1 MKVQKTAKRPDP
13 QYPTR
18 RQFSD
23 YTTLLGV
30 AAIGLSAVTGLSAPV
45 RTAGVPLPP
54 GSIKG
59 PKEQVAEPRPA
70 ETNCPVQQTPEARLR
85 GEIAVEPKP
94 QLLGVP
100 PLAPPQ
106 ATNRQD
112 QLSYT
117 IQSGDTLSSLALR
130 LLGDR
135 NRWQEIAKLNPGL
148 KADTL
153 KVGQIILIPV
163 PAATN
168 STPTPVIMGK
178 IREPR

>member
-1 MKVQKTAKRPDP
+1 MKVKKNAKLPDP

-18 RQFSD
+18 RQFSE

-30 AAIGLSAVTGLSAPV
+30 AAIGLSTVTGLSAPL

-59 PKEQVAEPRPA
+59 PKEQVAEPRPT
-70 ETNCPVQQTPEARLR
+70 ETNCPIQQTPEARLR
-85 GEIAVEPKP
+85 GDIAVEPKA

-112 QLSYT
+112 QLSYI
-117 IQSGDTLSSLALR
+117 IQTGDSLSFLALR
-130 LLGDR
+130 FLGDR
-135 NRWQEIAKLNPGL
+135 NRWQEISKLNPGL

-163 PAATN
+163 RAATN
-168 STPTPVIMGK
+168 STQTPTIKGEIPGK
-178 IREPR
+178 